1 MAQTQLFVFAVSALL
16 KGESDK
22 NQTPLKSV
30 DTNIERNKNRQNK
43 ENDPGLYMFELTV
56 ELLTPIWYC
65 ARLCFKL
72 LYYLMDPDSHK
83 YLIRNL

>member
-1 MAQTQLFVFAVSALL
+1 LL

-56 ELLTPIWYC
+56 ELLTPI
-65 ARLCFKL
+65 
-72 LYYLMDPDSHK
+72 
-83 YLIRNL
+83 

>member
-30 DTNIERNKNRQNK
+30 DTNIERNKNRHNK
-43 ENDPGLYMFELTV
+43 ENDPGFHMFELTV
-56 ELLTPIWYC
+56 GLLVPI
-65 ARLCFKL
+65 
-72 LYYLMDPDSHK
+72 
-83 YLIRNL
+83 